1 MRWLSLIALSVIGL
15 AAPASALGD
24 GGPALPVQGGTGIS
38 APGTTYA
45 YVAVAAGR
53 DATVVRRVGA
63 GPAAGPSSIR
73 VSGDYGIP
81 GVGSSGQTTGLSAN
95 GDTLVLAELFGG
107 AVPRTT
113 RLLVLDTPRLGVRAR
128 IALPGWSVV
137 DAISPDGR
145 WLYLIHY
152 PSYGNL
158 SRYEVLAYDLVT
170 RHLLAKPIVD
180 PHDGDEAMTGF
191 PVTRV
196 MSADGR
202 WAYTLYIRASG
213 EPFIHALDTAG
224 VRAVCVDLPPSLGRI
239 DIGNASLSLGA
250 GSKTIRIDADGVIQ
264 AIVDTRT
271 FAARV
276 VHSAPFVTERTLKTV
291 APVARTAS
299 TSDSGGLPW
308 MLLLAAAVIAA
319 IGGAVGLRTRLRGP

>member
-15 AAPASALGD
+15 AAPASAFGD

-53 DATVVRRVGA
+53 DATAVRRFGA
-63 GPAAGPSSIR
+63 GPGAGPPSIR
-73 VSGDYGIP
+73 VSGDYGVP
-81 GVGSSGQTTGLSAN
+81 GVGSSGQTTGLSAD
-95 GDTLVLAELFGG
+95 GHTLVLAELFGG

-158 SRYEVLAYDLVT
+158 TRYEVLAYDLVT

-180 PHDGDEAMTGF
+180 PHDGGDAMTGF

-196 MSADGR
+196 TSADGR

-224 VRAVCVDLPPSLGRI
+224 VRAVCVDLPASLGQI

-250 GSKTIRIDADGVIQ
+250 GGKTIRIDADGVIQ

-271 FAARV
+271 FTARV
-276 VHSAPFVTERTLKTV
+276 VHSAPVVTERTLKTM

-319 IGGAVGLRTRLRGP
+319 IGGAVGLRTRLRVP

>member
-1 MRWLSLIALSVIGL
+1 MRWLSLIALSVIAL
-15 AAPASALGD
+15 AAPSSALGD
-24 GGPALPVQGGTGIS
+24 GGPALPVQGGTGVS
-38 APGTTYA
+38 APGATYA

-53 DATVVRRVGA
+53 DATAVRRVGA

-73 VSGDYGIP
+73 VSGEYGIP
-81 GVGSSGQTTGLSAN
+81 GVGSSGQTTGLSAD
-95 GDTLVLAELFGG
+95 GHTLVLAELFGG

-152 PSYGNL
+152 PSYGKL

-170 RHLLAKPIVD
+170 RHPLAKPIVD

-224 VRAVCVDLPPSLGRI
+224 VRAVCVDLPASLGQI

-250 GSKTIRIDADGVIQ
+250 GGKTIRIDADGVTQ

-291 APVARTAS
+291 APFARTSS
-299 TSDSGGLPW
+299 TRDSGGLPW
-308 MLLLAAAVIAA
+308 VLLLAAAVIAA
-319 IGGAVGLRTRLRGP
+319 IGGAVGLTTRLGVR

>member
-1 MRWLSLIALSVIGL
+1 MRWLSLIALSVIAL
-15 AAPASALGD
+15 AAPSSALGD
-24 GGPALPVQGGTGIS
+24 GGPALPVQGGTGVS
-38 APGTTYA
+38 APGATYA

-53 DATVVRRVGA
+53 DATAVRRVGA

-73 VSGDYGIP
+73 VSGEYGIP
-81 GVGSSGQTTGLSAN
+81 GVGSSGQTTGLSAD
-95 GDTLVLAELFGG
+95 GHTLVLAELFGG

-170 RHLLAKPIVD
+170 RHPLAKPIVD

-224 VRAVCVDLPPSLGRI
+224 VRAVCVDLPASLGQI

-250 GSKTIRIDADGVIQ
+250 GGKTIRIDADGVTQ

-291 APVARTAS
+291 APFARTSS
-299 TSDSGGLPW
+299 TRDSGGLPW
-308 MLLLAAAVIAA
+308 VLLLAAAVIAA
-319 IGGAVGLRTRLRGP
+319 IGGAVGLTTRLGVR